1 MSLLLD
7 AWTDFTCPYCYL
19 ATLAVEKLN
28 DHYELDVHWRS
39 FPLRPPGTHRMPN
52 STHSSIASEHAHI
65 ASRVLSEFG
74 LNLRPGPIGINTR
87 LAHIA
92 TAYAS
97 SIGRGDSF
105 HLLVMNHYW
114 LDGHSIESPRD
125 IHRLAELAGLDPLGV
140 TSALENP
147 RFADLVDAD
156 RQEADRFGLQGV
168 PALLFGHKYLIS
180 GAHPYEFLQKA
191 VEKLHP
197 ESSASAAGHA

>member
-1 MSLLLD
+1 MPLLLD
-7 AWTDFTCPYCYL
+7 AWTDFTCPYCFL
-19 ATLAVEKLN
+19 ATLAVERLS
-28 DHYELDVHWRS
+28 DHYELDIHWRS
-39 FPLRPPGTHRMPN
+39 FQLRPPGCSPLPFSARPTLTGEY
-52 STHSSIASEHAHI
+52 SHI

-74 LNLRPGPIGINTR
+74 LNLRPGPISINTR

-114 LDGHSIESPRD
+114 LDGQSIESARD

-147 RFADLVDAD
+147 RFADFVDDD
-156 RQEADRFGLQGV
+156 RQEADRLGLQGV
-168 PALLFGHKYLIS
+168 PALLFAHKYLIS
-180 GAHPYEFLQKA
+180 GAHPYEFLLEA
-191 VEKLHP
+191 VKKLHP
-197 ESSASAAGHA
+197 ESSASAAAHN

>member
-1 MSLLLD
+1 MSLPLD
-7 AWTDFTCPYCYL
+7 AWTDFTCPYCFL
-19 ATLAVEKLN
+19 ATLAVERLS
-28 DHYELDVHWRS
+28 DHYELDIHWRS
-39 FPLRPPGTHRMPN
+39 FQIRPPGASPSLH
-52 STHSSIASEHAHI
+52 STYYNAAGEYDHV

-74 LNLRPGPIGINTR
+74 LKLKPGPSDICTR

-92 TAYAS
+92 TAYAF

-105 HLLVMNHYW
+105 HLLAMNHYW

-125 IHRLAELAGLDPLGV
+125 IHRLAEIAGLDPLGV

-147 RFADLVDAD
+147 AFADLVDAD
-156 RQEADRFGLQGV
+156 RQEANRLGLQGV
-168 PALLFGHKYLIS
+168 PALLFSHKYLIS

-197 ESSASAAGHA
+197 ESSPSAASHA

>member
-1 MSLLLD
+1 MALLLH
-7 AWTDFTCPYCYL
+7 AWTDFACPYCFL

-28 DHYELDVHWRS
+28 DHYELDIHWRS
-39 FPLRPPGTHRMPN
+39 FQLRPPGASPVPR
-52 STHSSIASEHAHI
+52 SSATIAGEHAHV

-74 LNLRPGPIGINTR
+74 LNLKPGPTVIDTR

-114 LDGHSIESPRD
+114 LDGCSIESPRD
-125 IHRLAELAGLDPLGV
+125 IHRLAELGGLDPLGV

-147 RFADLVDAD
+147 KFADVVDDD
-156 RQEADRFGLQGV
+156 RHEAHRRGLQGV
-168 PALLFGHKYLIS
+168 PAPWRNCTREPTLPPRATPDSSLLWPVPASMSRF
-180 GAHPYEFLQKA
+180 A
-191 VEKLHP
+191 V
-197 ESSASAAGHA
+197 GMG